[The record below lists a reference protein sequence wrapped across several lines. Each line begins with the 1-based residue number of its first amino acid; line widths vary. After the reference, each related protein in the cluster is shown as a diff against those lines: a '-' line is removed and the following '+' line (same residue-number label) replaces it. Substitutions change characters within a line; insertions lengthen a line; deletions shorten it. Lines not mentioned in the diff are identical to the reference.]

1 MKKLIGM
8 VSGFAVC
15 MSMSLLLAC
24 GDDSSSSPAPQ
35 GGDTPALTDSTA
47 TTPDGQSTEPANT
60 DPATDP
66 NASQPTDPA
75 TDPNAGQ
82 PTDPATDPNAG
93 QQTDPATDPNA
104 AQQIDPVADPAAQ
117 NSDTDTSSV
126 TFVSDSKFPFEVLDD
141 EIAKD
146 REYVKASAITA
157 YESIKD
163 VYDALEEG
171 DRVVFVIRHAQRE
184 SGTGVESQLTAK
196 GVQQA
201 QQAGTALAGDEP
213 FSYGHT
219 DFVRTRNT
227 AINIAFGRGEDTTA
241 FKSIITP
248 NLVASVYTKD
258 KALFEQYKQD
268 STELSNEGQVYS
280 KWAFDGSFTDA
291 FYDLEARAVQ
301 MISQV
306 IVPDMSTE
314 NRVNIFISHDMFLMP
329 LMIYVSDRNVAELQ
343 YHVSKKGVSYLSGI
357 AVVVKA
363 NGERRYHLVKGV

>member
-1 MKKLIGM
+1 MKKLFGLA
-8 VSGFAVC
+8 SGFAACVT
-15 MSMSLLLAC
+15 MSLLLAC
-24 GDDSSSSPAPQ
+24 GDDSSTSPTPQ
-35 GGDTPALTDSTA
+35 GGDSSAVTDSTG
-47 TTPDGQSTEPANT
+47 TTPNGQGVEPADTNST
-60 DPATDP
+60 IDP
-66 NASQPTDPA
+66 NASQPTDPV

-82 PTDPATDPNAG
+82 PTDPVTDPNAG
-93 QQTDPATDPNA
+93 QPTDPVTDPNA
-104 AQQIDPVADPAAQ
+104 EQPADPDAGT
-117 NSDTDTSSV
+117 SDADTSSV
-126 TFVSDSKFPFEVLDD
+126 SFIVDSKVPFEVLDD

-146 REYVKASAITA
+146 REYVTASAISD
-157 YESIKD
+157 YEFIKD
-163 VYDALEEG
+163 VYEALEEG

-184 SGTGVESQLTAK
+184 SGTGVESQLTEK

-201 QQAGTALAGDEP
+201 QEAGAALAGDEV
-213 FSYGHT
+213 FCYGHT
-219 DFVRTRNT
+219 EFVRTHNT
-227 AINIAFGRGEDTTA
+227 AANIAFGRGEDTTS
-241 FKSIITP
+241 FKSIVTP

-258 KALFEQYKQD
+258 QALFEAYKKD
-268 STELSNEGQVYS
+268 STEYSNEGQVYS

-301 MISQV
+301 MITQV

-329 LMIYVSDRNVAELQ
+329 LMIYVSNRNVASLQ

>member
-24 GDDSSSSPAPQ
+24 GDDSSTSPATN
-35 GGDTPALTDSTA
+35 GGDTSALTDSTA
-47 TTPDGQSTEPANT
+47 TRPDGQSTEPANT

-93 QQTDPATDPNA
+93 QPTDPATDPNA
-104 AQQIDPVADPAAQ
+104 AQQTDPAAQ

-146 REYVKASAITA
+146 REYVQASAITA
-157 YESIKD
+157 YETIKD
-163 VYDALEEG
+163 VYDSLEEG
-171 DRVVFVIRHAQRE
+171 DRVVFIVRHAQRE

-280 KWAFDGSFTDA
+280 KWAFDGSLTDA

-301 MISQV
+301 LITQV

-329 LMIYVSDRNVAELQ
+329 LMIYVSDRNVASLQ
-343 YHVSKKGVSYLSGI
+343 YHVSKSGVNYITGF

-363 NGERRYHLVKGV
+363 NGERRYHLVKGI